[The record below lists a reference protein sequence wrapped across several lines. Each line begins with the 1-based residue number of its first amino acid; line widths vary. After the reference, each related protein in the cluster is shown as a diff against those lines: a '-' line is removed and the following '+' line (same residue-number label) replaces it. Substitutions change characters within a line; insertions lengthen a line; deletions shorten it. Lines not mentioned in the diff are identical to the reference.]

1 MLHITNGDIAAG
13 LLAQVVAGEILP
25 WRDVLHEGP
34 VRAGLSFDQLS
45 TERARFIAD
54 CGWGA
59 YDHVLEEFRHRD
71 EVLETSGRHD
81 EVVLW
86 FEHDLYDQLQLM
98 QLLDWFS
105 RHPAAKLSPKLSLV
119 CEAEYLGTMTSGRI
133 AQLFDA
139 RRAVSGRQ
147 LEQGRAAW
155 DAFTSEDPR
164 RLQSGGFDSLR
175 FAPAALRRHL
185 EEYPWVADGF
195 SRLERNILEVLDGGA
210 LAFKE
215 LFGRVKEEPAYLGDA
230 VLRWHL
236 ERMQLEGLVA
246 RLDKTWSRSGVRRR
260 RVPRWLGGV
269 RVDSDSPWR
278 WDADAARVVRVR

>member
-13 LLAQVVAGEILP
+13 LLAQVVTGEILP

-34 VRAGLSFDQLS
+34 VRAGLPLEDLS
-45 TERARFIAD
+45 RERARFIAD

-71 EVLETSGRHD
+71 EVLERSVKHD

-86 FEHDLYDQLQLM
+86 FEHDLYDQLQLI
-98 QLLDWFS
+98 QLLGWFA
-105 RHPAAKLSPKLSLV
+105 RHAPAKLSLV
-119 CEAEYLGTMTSGRI
+119 CEAEYLGTMTTGRV

-139 RRAVSGRQ
+139 RRAVSGAQ

-155 DAFTSEDPR
+155 EAFTAEDPR
-164 RLQSGGFDSLR
+164 SLQSGSFDSLR
-175 FAPAALRRHL
+175 FLPAALRRHL

-195 SRLERNILEVLDGGA
+195 SRLERAVMEALGA
-210 LAFKE
+210 GPLKFGE
-215 LFGRVKEEPAYLGDA
+215 LFAAVREEPAFLGDA

-246 RLDKTWSRSGVRRR
+246 RLDKTWSKGGVRRR

-269 RVDSDSPWR
+269 RIDSDSPWR
-278 WDADAARVVRVR
+278 WDADAARVMRLR